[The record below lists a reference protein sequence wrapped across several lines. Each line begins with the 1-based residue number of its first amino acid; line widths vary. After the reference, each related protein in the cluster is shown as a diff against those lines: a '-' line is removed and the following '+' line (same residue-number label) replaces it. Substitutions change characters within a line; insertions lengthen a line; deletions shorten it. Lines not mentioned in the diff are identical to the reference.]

1 MIVYDMSN
9 EEYHAHDSISKT
21 GLDLIA
27 RSPAHYRYA
36 PRKEPTRSMT
46 IGSATHAA
54 ILEPAVYAAKYLTVS
69 VDDRRSSVWKEAVKA
84 RSEEFTLTQGEG
96 DRIGAMAE
104 AVRGNAHMAGVYG
117 APGKAEVSIITK
129 DPVTGVLVR
138 CRFDWLG
145 ADGFAADL
153 KTASDAS
160 DDAFGKSVVNYRYFV
175 QEAFYRDVFQWE
187 TGERV
192 GGFEFH
198 VVESDAPY
206 CTNVVQLPA
215 DVIEYGRQV
224 YRRDLNRYADC
235 LHRGEWPGL
244 PGEPHTL
251 ALPGWFVNQIE
262 DEMEVR
268 V

>member
-36 PRKEPTRSMT
+36 PRREPTRAMT

-54 ILEPAVYAAKYLTVS
+54 ILEPAVYASRYLTVS
-69 VDDRRSSVWKEAVKA
+69 VDDRRSTVWKEAVKA
-84 RSEEFTLTQGEG
+84 RGEEFTLTQPEG
-96 DRIGAMAE
+96 DRIAAMAE
-104 AVRGNAHMAGVYG
+104 AVRGNAHMAGVLTG
-117 APGKAEVSIITK
+117 TGNAEVSMFAT
-129 DPVTGVLVR
+129 DPVTGVTVR
-138 CRFDWLG
+138 VRFDWLG
-145 ADGFAADL
+145 ATGNAADL
-153 KTASDAS
+153 KTAADAS
-160 DDAFGKSVVNYRYFV
+160 DDAFGKSVVNYRYYV
-175 QEAFYRDVFQWE
+175 QEALYRDVFQWA
-187 TGERV
+187 TGERL

-206 CTNVVQLPA
+206 CTNVVRLPA
-215 DVIEYGRQV
+215 DAVEYGRQV
-224 YRRDLNRYADC
+224 YRRDLNRYAEC
-235 LHRGEWPGL
+235 LSSGVWPGL

-251 ALPGWFVNQIE
+251 ALPGWFVAEIE
-262 DEMEVR
+262 NSQEV